1 MENRGKKIASA
12 THTIQNLLHELHE
25 LQTVLVSSKSSTP
38 SPESSPIE
46 NWKPARGVDHLGSTR
61 SVRKKRVSPILYS
74 RNRTPHS
81 RGKIGV
87 DRTPLG
93 ALLRGGPPVD
103 DTPST
108 SASGN
113 GSIRKVGATPGSR
126 AYSRSPDYL
135 GLRRE
140 NARLEEEAREL
151 RQEMK
156 FLKKQLKVSRLDKEE
171 ALRSFREMRERKEE
185 QVAVNEKLRLAWQA
199 SKKEKKG
206 LTDRLEIS
214 SRSFSLMKAKYRS
227 VNQEVIDLT
236 FDLASMK
243 QDFAYTYTM
252 VDDGAVAVIEQALG
266 ALTDFAERE
275 KMLVSA
281 LEDAQ
286 EGADHLE
293 DQVVLLNEVYR
304 IDAAEKT
311 RVISA
316 LTEENEN
323 IKASL
328 QGKVADLEH
337 ILESKNAELDA
348 KNEELT
354 NIVASGEVIQ
364 EKIDQ
369 VGLITEMMEEK
380 KDAIIAEVA
389 YTADH
394 NTKLLGQLRE
404 KDEEIR
410 FLREKLGRGPPLQRS
425 LGSNRGSDSKPKES
439 TNDDATRDTAVGAE
453 LKAFDEKSSTGHAL
467 KRTLGSRKRESAEP
481 EKSAIADASALNDGL
496 AMDTDKVTVADGTDD
511 TGEAGTVDAT
521 GDTTVGAAS
530 KPTGVKPSRGPA
542 LKRTLGSRRRSFY

>member
-1 MENRGKKIASA
+1 M
-12 THTIQNLLHELHE
+12 
-25 LQTVLVSSKSSTP
+25 
-38 SPESSPIE
+38 
-46 NWKPARGVDHLGSTR
+46 
-61 SVRKKRVSPILYS
+61 
-74 RNRTPHS
+74 
-81 RGKIGV
+81 
-87 DRTPLG
+87 
-93 ALLRGGPPVD
+93 D

-410 FLREKLGRGPPLQRS
+410 FLREKLGPGPPLQRS

-439 TNDDATRDTAVGAE
+439 TNDDATGHTAVGAE

>member
-1 MENRGKKIASA
+1 M
-12 THTIQNLLHELHE
+12 
-25 LQTVLVSSKSSTP
+25 
-38 SPESSPIE
+38 
-46 NWKPARGVDHLGSTR
+46 
-61 SVRKKRVSPILYS
+61 
-74 RNRTPHS
+74 
-81 RGKIGV
+81 
-87 DRTPLG
+87 
-93 ALLRGGPPVD
+93 D

-156 FLKKQLKVSRLDKEE
+156 FLKKQLKVNRLDKEE

-243 QDFAYTYTM
+243 QDFAYTYQM

-266 ALTDFAERE
+266 AITDFAERE

-311 RVISA
+311 RVINS

-328 QGKVADLEH
+328 QGKVADLER

-354 NIVASGEVIQ
+354 NIVASGEAIQ

-410 FLREKLGRGPPLQRS
+410 FLREKLGRGPLFS
-425 LGSNRGSDSKPKES
+425 
-439 TNDDATRDTAVGAE
+439 
-453 LKAFDEKSSTGHAL
+453 
-467 KRTLGSRKRESAEP
+467 
-481 EKSAIADASALNDGL
+481 
-496 AMDTDKVTVADGTDD
+496 
-511 TGEAGTVDAT
+511 EA
-521 GDTTVGAAS
+521 
-530 KPTGVKPSRGPA
+530 
-542 LKRTLGSRRRSFY
+542 

>member
-1 MENRGKKIASA
+1 M
-12 THTIQNLLHELHE
+12 
-25 LQTVLVSSKSSTP
+25 
-38 SPESSPIE
+38 
-46 NWKPARGVDHLGSTR
+46 
-61 SVRKKRVSPILYS
+61 
-74 RNRTPHS
+74 
-81 RGKIGV
+81 
-87 DRTPLG
+87 
-93 ALLRGGPPVD
+93 D

-293 DQVVLLNEVYR
+293 DQVVLLNEVY
-304 IDAAEKT
+304 
-311 RVISA
+311 
-316 LTEENEN
+316 
-323 IKASL
+323 IK
-328 QGKVADLEH
+328 
-337 ILESKNAELDA
+337 
-348 KNEELT
+348 
-354 NIVASGEVIQ
+354 
-364 EKIDQ
+364 
-369 VGLITEMMEEK
+369 
-380 KDAIIAEVA
+380 
-389 YTADH
+389 
-394 NTKLLGQLRE
+394 
-404 KDEEIR
+404 
-410 FLREKLGRGPPLQRS
+410 
-425 LGSNRGSDSKPKES
+425 
-439 TNDDATRDTAVGAE
+439 
-453 LKAFDEKSSTGHAL
+453 
-467 KRTLGSRKRESAEP
+467 
-481 EKSAIADASALNDGL
+481 
-496 AMDTDKVTVADGTDD
+496 
-511 TGEAGTVDAT
+511 
-521 GDTTVGAAS
+521 
-530 KPTGVKPSRGPA
+530 
-542 LKRTLGSRRRSFY
+542 